1 MLGEGP
7 TFRINGSFGSAE
19 KNFGSNFSEANT
31 RFCLILHYNT
41 DNSNFFINEKKSLSL
56 RPTVKNSNSVSNS
69 ITFQLNFV
77 SEVHLMD
84 LALPSLEK
92 YL

>member
-1 MLGEGP
+1 MEALVQQ
-7 TFRINGSFGSAE
+7 RKILVVI
-19 KNFGSNFSEANT
+19 SEANT
-31 RFCLILHYNT
+31 KFRLILHYNT

-56 RPTVKNSNSVSNS
+56 RPTRKNSNSVSNS

-77 SEVHLMD
+77 LEVHLMD